1 LNLLYFFADKPNEEN
16 CSRHN
21 VKYPAAAIN
30 KYYPENE
37 AIYKH
42 IDEFSENTPEII
54 QLCEK
59 ADIII
64 IERNFFGDVLTQ
76 IMFWKVR
83 GKTVISIFDDAYL
96 FMTRDNPAYTF
107 WKHGEVTVTDEN
119 KKTKRLYN
127 NIPPTKL
134 FTWANQLVKAIQV
147 PNKVL
152 QKDWSIYN
160 DTYYLHNYINPD
172 TYVNSK
178 RLNPHDDII
187 IGWHGSLSHRH
198 SFENS
203 GIIKAVRNVIRKYSN
218 TRFLIG
224 GDRKVVDFISLPVG
238 RKIFQPYVPEGQWGG
253 ALKNFDIALAPLA
266 GEYDR
271 RRSWIRGIEYMIC
284 QLPCIGTNCE
294 TYEELKDHMILVDNG
309 AENWENAISE
319 MVENI
324 QQHRER
330 VREEPYKF
338 ALEQSYE
345 NNMWRNLEVY
355 KKVID
360 QPYK

>member
-1 LNLLYFFADKPNEEN
+1 MFPAD
-16 CSRHN
+16 
-21 VKYPAAAIN
+21 AIN
-30 KYYPENE
+30 KYYPGNQ
-37 AIYKH
+37 AMYKH
-42 IDEFSENTPEII
+42 IDEFAANSPET
-54 QLCEK
+54 QELCEK

-64 IERNFFGDVLTQ
+64 LERNFWGDVLTQ

-83 GKTVISIFDDAYL
+83 GKKIVTLFDDAYPY
-96 FMTRDNPAYTF
+96 MTRDNPAYSF
-107 WKHGEVTVTDEN
+107 WKHGEVTVTNEQT
-119 KKTKRLYN
+119 KKVSRVYN
-127 NIPPTKL
+127 NIPPLTL
-134 FTWANQLVKAIQV
+134 FKWGNQLSNAIQV
-147 PNKVL
+147 PNKVM
-152 QKDWSIYN
+152 QQDWSVYN
-160 DTYYLHNYINPD
+160 DTYYLHNYIDPEK
-172 TYVNSK
+172 YINSERIQK
-178 RLNPHDDII
+178 HDDII

-203 GIIKAVRNVIRKYSN
+203 GVVKAVRNVIRKYPN

-224 GDRKVVDFISLPVG
+224 GDRHVVDFISLPVG
-238 RKIFQPYVPEGQWGG
+238 RKLFQPYVPEEQWGG
-253 ALKNFDIALAPLA
+253 TLKNFDIALAPLS

-271 RRSWIRGIEYMIC
+271 RRSWVRGIEYMAC
-284 QLPCIGTNCE
+284 QLPCIGTRCE
-294 TYEELKDHMILVDNG
+294 TYDELEGHMILVDNG

-345 NNMWRNLEVY
+345 KNMWRNLEVY
-355 KKVID
+355 KKVIE